1 MDEAKQ
7 INVCIDEM
15 AKLKEK
21 MEALE
26 KQKIANEQNETVKK
40 TTMEPNLKVLEDW
53 LMDYYKTNSI
63 VTKNIIDEQ
72 NRHIR
77 QQITNKRRNGGV
89 YRSKDFQELSSA
101 LKESLSIYEQ
111 GLPVTYGTLIGD
123 NYNKISY
130 TTIENKRTKP
140 SEVMKA
146 HIEASYNMFNIINKR
161 LNDIEKKLGNL

>member
-72 NRHIR
+72 KRDIR
-77 QQITNKRRNGGV
+77 QQITNKRRNGG
-89 YRSKDFQELSSA
+89 YSSRDFQELSSA
-101 LKESLSIYEQ
+101 LKESLSIYEK

-130 TTIENKRTKP
+130 TTIENNRTKP
-140 SEVMKA
+140 TEVMKA
-146 HIEASYNMFNIINKR
+146 HIEANYNMFNIINKR
-161 LNDIEKKLGNL
+161 LDDIEEKLGNL